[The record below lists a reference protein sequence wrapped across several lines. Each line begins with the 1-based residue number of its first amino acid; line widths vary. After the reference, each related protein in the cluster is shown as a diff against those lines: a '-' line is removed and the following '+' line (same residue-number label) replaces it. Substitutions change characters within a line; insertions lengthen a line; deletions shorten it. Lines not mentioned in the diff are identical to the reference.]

1 MFRLYLYQ
9 IHYFLSAGVPITDK
23 LQKNSLKNENQLK
36 FPGWKCFE

>member
-23 LQKNSLKNENQLK
+23 LKKKLIKKREPIKISWLGM
-36 FPGWKCFE
+36 F